1 MAKWAA
7 GFAVSSAT
15 AQTSPATIFQRT
27 SLSTGA
33 LDVLY
38 LMKEMLLKFGSTN
51 PVFEIHGLYILLTIA
66 ATFLKRH

>member
-7 GFAVSSAT
+7 GFAVSAAT
-15 AQTSPATIFQRT
+15 AQTSSATIFQRT

-38 LMKEMLLKFGSTN
+38 LKKETLLKFRSTN
-51 PVFEIHGLYILLTIA
+51 FVSGIHRLHIS
-66 ATFLKRH
+66 

>member
-38 LMKEMLLKFGSTN
+38 LMKEMLKFRSTN
-51 PVFEIHGLYILLTIA
+51 PVFEIHGLYIL
-66 ATFLKRH
+66 